1 MDTFKLRERILNKLK
16 TKTSISKILKAN
28 TTNSRRQKKILN
40 HKKRSIW
47 GIWKLKVEIREQ
59 ISNMIEKRKISNLQ
73 SRNKFKL
80 HKTKNNLILRNKRSN
95 KENNKVKYNLVNLSN
110 YKTRVIRMKL
120 VLFILWNKL
129 GVNSLILKK
138 FQVNFI

>member
-59 ISNMIEKRKISNLQ
+59 ISNRIENRKISNLQ

-80 HKTKNNLILRNKRSN
+80 HKTKNNLILRNKKSN

-120 VLFILWNKL
+120 VLFIL
-129 GVNSLILKK
+129 
-138 FQVNFI
+138 